1 MAVTRLLPS
10 FNSTLVQLKDGDVR
24 NHPHRSGLF
33 QFYLSS
39 IKSVAHSRRTI
50 SEYVFQFYLSSIKS
64 MGYTP
69 RFIDL
74 KTFQFYLS
82 SIKSLTRIYLSLTLS
97 RFNSTLV
104 QLKDYVF
111 IFVLK

>member
-1 MAVTRLLPS
+1 
-10 FNSTLVQLKDGDVR
+10 
-24 NHPHRSGLF
+24 
-33 QFYLSS
+33 
-39 IKSVAHSRRTI
+39 
-50 SEYVFQFYLSSIKS
+50 